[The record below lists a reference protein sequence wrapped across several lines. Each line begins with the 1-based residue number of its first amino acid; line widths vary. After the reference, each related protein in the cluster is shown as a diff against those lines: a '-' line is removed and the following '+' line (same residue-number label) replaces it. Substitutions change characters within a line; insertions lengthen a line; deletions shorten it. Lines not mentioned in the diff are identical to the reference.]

1 MKGVNLEQL
10 NLVAKL
16 VTKDGMEHA
25 LVQLHQLQSH
35 SPGFILGLNTFSVKG
50 KKKKKRHGKELE
62 RNFFE

>member
-25 LVQLHQLQSH
+25 LVSYISFKFTALDSFWVSTH
-35 SPGFILGLNTFSVKG
+35 SL
-50 KKKKKRHGKELE
+50 
-62 RNFFE
+62 